1 MWILLGERAE
11 TRLQLLRHRGE
22 VGNQFEKVRITSNS
36 WGQDGWAG
44 KKWPPQDFAVSPSS
58 SFCFFL
64 IPNAFRERGFTGTNV
79 HSSFFFPH

>member
-11 TRLQLLRHRGE
+11 TRLQVLRHRGE
-22 VGNQFEKVRITSNS
+22 AGNQFEKVCITSNA

-58 SFCFFL
+58 FLFL
-64 IPNAFRERGFTGTNV
+64 IPNAFRERGFTGTDV
-79 HSSFFFPH
+79 HSPFFFPH